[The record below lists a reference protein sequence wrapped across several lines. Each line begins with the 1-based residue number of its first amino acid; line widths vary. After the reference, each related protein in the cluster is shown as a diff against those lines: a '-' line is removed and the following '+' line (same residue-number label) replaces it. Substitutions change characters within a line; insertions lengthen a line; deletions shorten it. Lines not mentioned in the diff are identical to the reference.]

1 MALKTCLIILSS
13 LLVLAS
19 CAKEPEIVV
28 ETKFIDKNIAV
39 VGRPPPVK
47 LSNVSFSVVSKETFE
62 EFIAEFADVNATDTF
77 IVISVRD
84 YEKLSLNVAELK
96 RYIEQQDKIIV
107 YYEKS
112 VK

>member
-1 MALKTCLIILSS
+1 MFLILLSS

-28 ETKFIDKNIAV
+28 ETKFIEKNIAI
-39 VGRPPPVK
+39 VGRPPPIS
-47 LSNVSFSVVSKETFE
+47 LSDVTFRVVSKETFDD
-62 EFIAEFADVNATDTF
+62 FIAEFRSTNVTDTF

-84 YEKLSLNVAELK
+84 YEKLSLNLAELK

-107 YYEKS
+107 YYERS